1 MANGGA
7 PPCCIRCSEFERAGS
22 YCRLLAAPTL
32 ENRRQLLTMPCDVQ
46 RLLTLRFRPYGEDV
60 AREAIVL
67 WLSPG
72 WNPEDVARSF
82 GRAPRDAR
90 LWLTSWP
97 YLYLGRTSVRRVQ
110 QDRIDRGGDGPP
122 GEPPGA
128 PRPDPTMALRV
139 ARALDRV
146 RRVDPV
152 SHAMLLDFLQDRFDV
167 ERWRGLLGVNEAT
180 ITDRKYLGI
189 YRYAG
194 YFHEVLENVQ
204 PHEAAMA
211 LATRRFAP
219 GEPDDRSAL
228 EATRAALRA
237 PELSM
242 NDWRARYHDG
252 ALRSLALLGASDA
265 LGPEAMAHLG
275 TAFRRVLRID

>member
-7 PPCCIRCSEFERAGS
+7 LPPCCVRCSEFERAGG

-32 ENRRQLLTMPCDVQ
+32 ENRKQLLTMPCDVQ
-46 RLLTLRFRPYGEDV
+46 RLLTIRFRAYGEDV

-72 WNPEDVARSF
+72 WNPDDVARSF
-82 GRAPRDAR
+82 GHAPRDAR

-110 QDRIDRGGDGPP
+110 QERVERGGEPQ
-122 GEPPGA
+122 GELPGA

-146 RRVDPV
+146 HRVDPV
-152 SHAMLLDFLQDRFDV
+152 SHAMLIDFLQDRFDAG
-167 ERWRGLLGVNEAT
+167 RWRGLLGVSEAT
-180 ITDRKYLGI
+180 VTDRKYLGI
-189 YRYAG
+189 YRYAA
-194 YFHEVLENVQ
+194 YFHEVLESVQ

-219 GEPDDRSAL
+219 GEPDDREAL

-237 PELSM
+237 PDLSM
-242 NDWRARYHDG
+242 NDWKARYREG
-252 ALRSLALLGASDA
+252 ALQSLSLLGANDA
-265 LGPEAMAHLG
+265 LGAEAMAHLG
-275 TAFRRVLRID
+275 TAFRRVLRVD